1 MEFAQLSS
9 DGSRFLWDCNYVIE
23 IVIVTLKRLSSCRL
37 PRGKQQISNFLW
49 NDQEMFEREMESLKL
64 VEETLDTLIKRCAQ
78 QLFDMTDDTESA
90 AYPFTSNPV
99 LDEQ

>member
-1 MEFAQLSS
+1 
-9 DGSRFLWDCNYVIE
+9 
-23 IVIVTLKRLSSCRL
+23 
-37 PRGKQQISNFLW
+37 
-49 NDQEMFEREMESLKL
+49 MFEREMESLKL

-90 AYPFTSNPV
+90 AYPFTPNPV